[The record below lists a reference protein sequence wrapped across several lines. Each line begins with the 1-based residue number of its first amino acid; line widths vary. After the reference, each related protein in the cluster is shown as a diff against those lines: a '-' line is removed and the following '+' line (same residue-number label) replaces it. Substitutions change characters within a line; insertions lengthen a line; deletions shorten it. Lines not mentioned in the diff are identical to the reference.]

1 MTNDNLGRLLEGNI
15 REIILADMTPAE
27 RRQMAY
33 RAESDPLAIRAQ
45 RLAWLN
51 DPAAE
56 TAKAEYLAKVADIQA
71 RFP

>member
-1 MTNDNLGRLLEGNI
+1 MQDNSRGQVREGAI
-15 REIILADMTPAE
+15 RDLVLADMTAAQ
-27 RRQMAY
+27 RRQSAY